1 MYVESDS
8 DATSCYLFFRRMA
21 YKANLIN
28 TVVAQIHNLP
38 DALNGDVSDV
48 LVGVCEVRI
57 TVSPSSLIVDIRCA
71 DARPNLGPGDAV

>member
-1 MYVESDS
+1 MAQPYLPQLYVESDS

-48 LVGVCEVRI
+48 LVGVCEVCTPRF
-57 TVSPSSLIVDIRCA
+57 SNFPH
-71 DARPNLGPGDAV
+71 N